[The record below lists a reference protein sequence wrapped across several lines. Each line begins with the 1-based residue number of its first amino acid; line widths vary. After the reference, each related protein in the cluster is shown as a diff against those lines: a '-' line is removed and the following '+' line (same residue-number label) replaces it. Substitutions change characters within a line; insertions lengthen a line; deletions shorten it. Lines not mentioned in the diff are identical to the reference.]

1 MLTSL
6 MEELIRRDLM
16 LSSMRTVD
24 TRRYIVSSWNRT
36 HPEPIDENAVA
47 LFLCDENQGGLTDEQ
62 RAFARE
68 RREEVFTCYERVVLR
83 ILLWA
88 EMSRLGI
95 VSGLDECCRMFL
107 PLDGSLWQREDRPA

>member
-1 MLTSL
+1 MLKSL
-6 MEELIRRDLM
+6 MEEVIRQDLL

-68 RREEVFTCYERVVLR
+68 RRGEMSVCYERVVFR
-83 ILLWA
+83 ILLWE
-88 EMSRLGI
+88 EMIRLGV
-95 VSGLDECCRMFL
+95 VSGLDEYSRVFL
-107 PLDGSLWQREDRPA
+107 PLDDSLWQREDRPA

>member
-36 HPEPIDENAVA
+36 YPEPIDENAVA
-47 LFLCDENQGGLTDEQ
+47 LFLCDENQGGLTDE
-62 RAFARE
+62 
-68 RREEVFTCYERVVLR
+68 
-83 ILLWA
+83 
-88 EMSRLGI
+88 
-95 VSGLDECCRMFL
+95 
-107 PLDGSLWQREDRPA
+107 